1 MSASGILTNSRAEA
15 VLQQLLDAS
24 QRHELELKSLRSLY
38 DFSNQSRKSNSPQ
51 SILLAKLHDV
61 ETKLETLSD
70 EVKQVERALKIPGG
84 TNGLTVGDGVAANR
98 KTLARTLN
106 IMAHK
111 SDAEDV
117 KLQAEAQN
125 AAIESMKSSLLADKT
140 CLERINNAVSGLEQR
155 IEAVASEAAEKVDKA
170 SIKCIQA
177 DAAVI
182 RSRSDFVDSTKES
195 LNNVM
200 RDLSLYSTGLTSS
213 SCKLVELEKHTASE
227 IKALGQRIQDL
238 CFNVDSKVA
247 KKDFDSFVSAWGED
261 RETFAKIESSIHC
274 MRSRQEEMADR
285 LAYCK
290 QSVDSLI
297 NGSVS
302 TEVLNN
308 VVSTFR
314 DELSKRAWCKTV
326 DELCHSL
333 SELVKDYEVVKKKS
347 ELAAQFVSWYG
358 NRGDSYEH
366 NLQAVDAHLKH
377 LTTNVE
383 FEGCKHQQ

>member
-177 DAAVI
+177 I
-182 RSRSDFVDSTKES
+182 R
-195 LNNVM
+195 
-200 RDLSLYSTGLTSS
+200 
-213 SCKLVELEKHTASE
+213 
-227 IKALGQRIQDL
+227 
-238 CFNVDSKVA
+238 
-247 KKDFDSFVSAWGED
+247 
-261 RETFAKIESSIHC
+261 
-274 MRSRQEEMADR
+274 
-285 LAYCK
+285 
-290 QSVDSLI
+290 
-297 NGSVS
+297 
-302 TEVLNN
+302 
-308 VVSTFR
+308 
-314 DELSKRAWCKTV
+314 
-326 DELCHSL
+326 
-333 SELVKDYEVVKKKS
+333 
-347 ELAAQFVSWYG
+347 
-358 NRGDSYEH
+358 
-366 NLQAVDAHLKH
+366 
-377 LTTNVE
+377 
-383 FEGCKHQQ
+383 